1 MILFNRIQFVD
12 FGRMVDQP
20 AGVFGKKMIGVDNVK
35 QMVAQCADEYF
46 VNFEDSQS
54 STVCLKERF
63 IVTSVMGGV
72 GIDKSTFLQNH
83 INILREYCT
92 NTSLQK
98 LLLEENQPLEL
109 NITFGSSTLY
119 DINELEESGYCILA
133 RRLLSSYFDIPW
145 EKVVTLPMDIFNVM
159 EIIVKNHKKVNH
171 IDNTTNIVIII
182 NIDELNQIHHTN
194 LLRAN
199 YVISELVRGLR
210 SQTMNGVRGSPV
222 IGLLASSAISEYRQS
237 VIGKSIFNVEY
248 TLPLIKP
255 YDVIKLFHECG
266 VNKLYFE
273 DPKFIQLLNESGGV
287 PSILRIIF
295 EKLSLKYDH
304 ISIVNARNNV
314 KLYLS
319 SIPIPNLSN
328 DALVSLL
335 ETVVLGKSILLKS
348 FISFVPNLWYADMQK
363 TGRLWINPH
372 NESSYQVIVPILTL
386 ERLCQQDPNSS
397 VADSILNILT
407 EIKSEKEDKFKRI
420 CAEYH
425 AFKMDRI
432 SKKSKTRISKISL
445 GEFYGNIEM
454 HSDTATL
461 EIQLDSEKCYDVKY
475 FTSKFPGYMNESS
488 MKLEYSCKLVIRKNN
503 VEYI

>member
-335 ETVVLGKSILLKS
+335 ETVVLGKSILLQS

-488 MKLEYSCKLVIRKNN
+488 MKLEYSCKLVIRENN